1 MGVTHL
7 TGWAQSFGDDKDYG
21 FCLMQGEFGKEEDSY
36 CKRKCRS
43 WGIQRVEEESGF
55 FGGFRVIGGEEEE
68 EEEEENKT
76 LELFPLHPEGR

>member
-1 MGVTHL
+1 MGL
-7 TGWAQSFGDDKDYG
+7 LFWNFGGVKLHDHDPLLW
-21 FCLMQGEFGKEEDSY
+21 FCIMQVEFGKEEDSY

-43 WGIQRVEEESGF
+43 WGIQRVEEEIGLC
-55 FGGFRVIGGEEEE
+55 GGFRLMGGEE